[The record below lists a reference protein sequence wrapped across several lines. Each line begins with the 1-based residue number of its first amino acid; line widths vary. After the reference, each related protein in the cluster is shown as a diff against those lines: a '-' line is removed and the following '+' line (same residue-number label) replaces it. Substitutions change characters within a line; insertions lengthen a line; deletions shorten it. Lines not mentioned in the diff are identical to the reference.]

1 MTCNR
6 LGLAA
11 STTLLFLSP
20 TLASAAPDV
29 VVSIKPV
36 HSLVASIMKG
46 IGEPS
51 LIVEGAA
58 SPHTY
63 TLKPSNA
70 RALENADLVFWIGP
84 GLEAFLDKP
93 LEALPKKAKVVE
105 LEDTPGLTKL
115 SFREGGAFEGHDH
128 GEQAEDGEN
137 DEGHAHEGREDHAHD
152 HGAEEAGKPDHSE
165 AEHAHEDGHDH
176 AAEDAAEAGDNH
188 GHESHAPEAHD
199 HAEEGHGGTDMHL
212 WLDPTNAKAMAAAIA
227 KSLSEADPVNK
238 TAYEANLAALDIE
251 IQALDTEIATQLKP
265 VLEKPFI
272 VFHDAYQYFEN
283 RYGVRV
289 AGSVTVS
296 PESMPGAERLSTIH
310 AKIEE
315 LGAACVFAEPQFEP
329 KLIGV
334 VTEGTQAKSGV
345 LDPEGGALE
354 AGPALYGQLMR
365 NLATA
370 MSDCLSQ

>member
-1 MTCNR
+1 MTRYR

-11 STTLLFLSP
+11 STALLFLSP
-20 TLASAAPDV
+20 TFASAAPDV

-46 IGEPS
+46 VGEPS

-70 RALENADLVFWIGP
+70 RALENADVVFWVGP

-93 LEALPKKAKVVE
+93 LEALPKKAKVIE
-105 LEDTPGLTKL
+105 LEDAPGLTKL
-115 SFREGGAFEGHDH
+115 PFREGGAFEGHDH
-128 GEQAEDGEN
+128 GEHAEAGEDN
-137 DEGHAHEGREDHAHD
+137 AHD
-152 HGAEEAGKPDHSE
+152 HGTEEASHTDHAK
-165 AEHAHEDGHDH
+165 AEHADDHGHDH
-176 AAEDAAEAGDNH
+176 ASEEAAAAGDNH
-188 GHESHAPEAHD
+188 GHE
-199 HAEEGHGGTDMHL
+199 HGGTDMHL
-212 WLDPTNAKAMAAAIA
+212 WLDPSNAKAMAAEIA
-227 KSLSEADPVNK
+227 KSLSDADPANK
-238 TAYEANLAALDIE
+238 AAYEANLTTLNAE
-251 IQALDTEIATQLKP
+251 IDALDTGIAAQLKP

-272 VFHDAYQYFEN
+272 VFHDAYQYFEKH
-283 RYGVRV
+283 YGVRV

-310 AKIEE
+310 AKIKE

-334 VTEGTQAKSGV
+334 VTEGTDAKSGT
-345 LDPEGGALE
+345 LDPEGGALD
-354 AGPALYGQLMR
+354 AGPALYGELMR
-365 NLATA
+365 NLATS
-370 MSDCLSQ
+370 MSTCLSQ

>member
-1 MTCNR
+1 MNRYR

-11 STTLLFLSP
+11 STAFLFLSP
-20 TLASAAPDV
+20 ALASAAPDV

-46 IGEPS
+46 VGEPS
-51 LIVEGAA
+51 LIVEGSA

-70 RALENADLVFWIGP
+70 RALENADLVFWVGP
-84 GLEAFLDKP
+84 GLEAFLEKP

-105 LEDTPGLTKL
+105 LEDAPGMTKL
-115 SFREGGAFEGHDH
+115 PFREGGAFEGHEHDEHADH
-128 GEQAEDGEN
+128 AETGGDH
-137 DEGHAHEGREDHAHD
+137 DGHAHEEAGHAEHAEAEHTHD
-152 HGAEEAGKPDHSE
+152 HGHDHKAEEAAVS
-165 AEHAHEDGHDH
+165 AES
-176 AAEDAAEAGDNH
+176 H
-188 GHESHAPEAHD
+188 GHEEHD
-199 HAEEGHGGTDMHL
+199 HDEHAHGGTDMHL
-212 WLDPTNAKAMAAAIA
+212 WLDPTNAKVMAAEIA
-227 KSLSEADPVNK
+227 KTLSEADPANK
-238 TAYEANLAALDIE
+238 GIYEANLAALDTE
-251 IQALDTEIATQLKP
+251 ISALDSEIAAQLKP

-272 VFHDAYQYFEN
+272 VFHDAYQYFEKH
-283 RYGVRV
+283 YGVRV

-296 PESMPGAERLSTIH
+296 PETMPGAERLSTIR

-329 KLIGV
+329 KLIGI

-365 NLATA
+365 NLATS
-370 MSDCLSQ
+370 MSTCLSQ

>member
-1 MTCNR
+1 MTRYR

-11 STTLLFLSP
+11 STAFLFLSP

-46 IGEPS
+46 VGEPS

-63 TLKPSNA
+63 SLKPSNA
-70 RALENADLVFWIGP
+70 RALENADLVFWVGP
-84 GLEAFLDKP
+84 GLEAFLEKP
-93 LEALPKKAKVVE
+93 LEALPKNAKVVE
-105 LEDTPGLTKL
+105 LEDAPGLTKL
-115 SFREGGAFEGHDH
+115 PFREGGAFEGHDH
-128 GEQAEDGEN
+128 DANEE
-137 DEGHAHEGREDHAHD
+137 EGHAHGH
-152 HGAEEAGKPDHSE
+152 EET
-165 AEHAHEDGHDH
+165 
-176 AAEDAAEAGDNH
+176 AAEAGHDHDHGHGHDH
-188 GHESHAPEAHD
+188 GHEQEAAEAGHEHD
-199 HAEEGHGGTDMHL
+199 HDDHAHGGMDMHL
-212 WLDPTNAKAMAAAIA
+212 WLDPTNAKAMATEIT
-227 KSLSEADPVNK
+227 KSLVDVDPSNK
-238 TAYEANLAALDIE
+238 STYEANLTVVTAE
-251 IQALDTEIATQLKP
+251 IDALDTEIAAQLKP

-272 VFHDAYQYFEN
+272 VFHDAYQYFEKH
-283 RYGVRV
+283 YGVRV

-296 PESMPGAERLSTIH
+296 PETMPGAERLSTIH

-334 VTEGTQAKSGV
+334 VTEGTEAKSGV

-365 NLATA
+365 NLAT
-370 MSDCLSQ
+370 SISTCLSQ